1 MFEDTSEVL
10 FDQFTDAPGEPD
22 DIGMVIT
29 AVLSEESR
37 DRADLRH
44 PALDRAGL
52 QAGQGRAG
60 LGRLPGPLRCRHP
73 PLERSAGN
81 TRMNLPAR
89 IGHRSDSPERARDSA
104 SSWVANVRK

>member
-22 DIGMVIT
+22 DIGMVI
-29 AVLSEESR
+29 AALLSEESR

-44 PALDRAGL
+44 PALDLAGL

-60 LGRLPGPLRCRHP
+60 LG
-73 PLERSAGN
+73 
-81 TRMNLPAR
+81 
-89 IGHRSDSPERARDSA
+89 
-104 SSWVANVRK
+104 